1 MMHADM
7 LTGPSLTNVSVE
19 MTSKRPSQPQNSPN
33 TARISVENDDTLQI
47 TGETKDIQKKEEQPP
62 ERKSSLKVDHKDPP
76 VATYTQATES
86 SRSDTT
92 PDFSYPSVRPV
103 ISN

>member
-33 TARISVENDDTLQI
+33 ISVENDDTLQI
-47 TGETKDIQKKEEQPP
+47 TGETKDIQRKEEQPA
-62 ERKSSLKVDHKDPP
+62 ERKPSLKVDHEDPP

-86 SRSDTT
+86 SRSDIT